1 MKSQNS
7 VASANRFSSLQG
19 LRGVAAATVVISHAL
34 GIFYVS
40 GKDIETILESI
51 GPISHLSG
59 ILAAKAVW
67 VFFVLSGFVLTHQL
81 ATKPIGAF
89 RFLGSRLVRLYLPV
103 WVAINL
109 NLLVIYLIQ
118 TSGKVIDFW
127 IGAHPDS
134 ITTLGLIQEFLLIP
148 DGYFLGP
155 LWSLKWE
162 VAFSLLVVLFWKAG
176 VFNRFPVW
184 TVFLSL
190 AIATFGELIQ
200 NGWFK
205 YIPMFVIGMSL
216 HALRLRINQK
226 KITVKLEL
234 FALFIAGLLPTIS
247 YLATSDFLFGETLRY
262 VIDVPT
268 SLIAICIL
276 FYVLMRSGLT
286 SNLLETKPLQSLGDF
301 SYSLY
306 LFHLPLITFAFY
318 FSNANVGWVALA
330 FLASFVFSYF
340 AYRIIEIPSHNLSRL
355 IRGGS
360 KVAKPKSAERLP

>member
-1 MKSQNS
+1 MSLS
-7 VASANRFSSLQG
+7 NRFISLQG
-19 LRGVAAATVVISHAL
+19 LRGVAAATVVVSHAL

-40 GKDIETILESI
+40 GKDIGTVLEGFS
-51 GPISHLSG
+51 PTSHFSG

-81 ATKPIGAF
+81 ASKPIGTF

-103 WVAINL
+103 WVAITL
-109 NLLVIYLIQ
+109 NLMVIALIQ
-118 TSGKVIDFW
+118 RSGKVIDFW

-134 ITTLGLIQEFLLIP
+134 ITPIRLVQEFLLIP

-162 VAFSLLVVLFWKAG
+162 VAFSLLVVLFWKAKVIARLPVLTV
-176 VFNRFPVW
+176 VF
-184 TVFLSL
+184 SL
-190 AIATFGELIQ
+190 VISTYGELVQ

-205 YIPMFVIGMSL
+205 YIPMFVIGMAL
-216 HALRLRINQK
+216 HSMLLKIKEK
-226 KITVKLEL
+226 KISVRSEIL
-234 FALFIAGLLPTIS
+234 ALFVAGLLPTIS
-247 YLATSDFLFGETLRY
+247 YVATSNVFLGEALRY

-276 FYVLMRSGLT
+276 FYVLIRGGFT
-286 SNLLETKPLQSLGDF
+286 SKMLETKPLQSLGDF

-318 FSNANVGWVALA
+318 FSSASVSWVFVA
-330 FLASFVFSYF
+330 FLASFGF
-340 AYRIIEIPSHNLSRL
+340 AYLAYRVIEIPSHDLSRL

-360 KVAKPKSAERLP
+360 KAAKPR

>member
-1 MKSQNS
+1 MGSGELVVSSK
-7 VASANRFSSLQG
+7 RFTSLQG
-19 LRGVAAATVVISHAL
+19 LRGVAAATVVVSHAL

-40 GKDIETILESI
+40 GKDIGTVLESF

-81 ATKPIGAF
+81 ASKPIGTF
-89 RFLGSRLVRLYLPV
+89 RFLGSRLVRLYFPV
-103 WVAINL
+103 WVAIAL

-118 TSGKVIDFW
+118 GSGRVIDFW

-134 ITTLGLIQEFLLIP
+134 ITPIGLVQEFLLIP

-162 VAFSLLVVLFWKAG
+162 VAFSLLVVLFWKAR
-176 VFNRFPVW
+176 VIPRFPGS
-184 TVFLSL
+184 TVVLSL
-190 AIATFGELIQ
+190 VISTYGELVQ

-205 YIPMFVIGMSL
+205 YIPMFVIGMAL
-216 HALRLRINQK
+216 HSMLL
-226 KITVKLEL
+226 KIKEKGIAPRYEILAIV
-234 FALFIAGLLPTIS
+234 AAGLLPTIS
-247 YLATSDFLFGETLRY
+247 YVATSNVFLGEAFRY
-262 VIDVPT
+262 VIDVPA

-276 FYVLMRSGLT
+276 FYVLIRGGFT
-286 SNLLETKPLQSLGDF
+286 SKVLETKPLQSLGDF

-318 FSNANVGWVALA
+318 FSNASVAWVFVA
-330 FLASFVFSYF
+330 FVASFGF
-340 AYRIIEIPSHNLSRL
+340 AYLAYRVIEIPSHNLSRL

-360 KVAKPKSAERLP
+360 KAAKPK